1 MIKVNKKIN
10 LSQLDKEL
18 NGLGLNANLIDG
30 EIVEVYLTEHNT
42 ATEAQLKAA
51 IDAHIAIDEVAIQ
64 AQVKANA
71 EGKLAAL
78 GLTTD
83 DLRALGL

>member
-1 MIKVNKKIN
+1 MAKSHEVLTMLCPDIEYALIGDKYEDIN
-10 LSQLDKEL
+10 WFGK
-18 NGLGLNANLIDG
+18 
-30 EIVEVYLTEHNT
+30 
-42 ATEAQLKAA
+42 KAA
-51 IDAHIAIDEVAIQ
+51 ITKEQFEAGFSQYDAWKTKNDADTAT
-64 AQVKANA
+64 AKAAA

>member
-1 MIKVNKKIN
+1 MAITAKEIN
-10 LSQLDKEL
+10 LSQLTKEL
-18 NGLGLNANLIDG
+18 GGKGLIADFNDPKKKLILPAEG
-30 EIVEVYLTEHNT
+30 VELTE
-42 ATEAQLKAA
+42 AELKSA

-64 AQVKANA
+64 AQAKAAA